1 MSSIKLSIIIPC
13 YNAEPYI
20 YQLLDTL
27 TPQLTDDVEVILI
40 DDGSK
45 EPVVFNHEKIKVIR
59 QRNSGISK
67 TRNKGLK
74 LAKGKYIWFID
85 ADDLVS
91 DNAISYVLN
100 KIDKQDFDYMDLS
113 WKSLEDNQYVYKL
126 YNDNDRLPNPSAC
139 TRIFKRSFIGD
150 VRFPEKRDAGED
162 EYFTRHLNLR
172 SGKRV
177 CATEYLY
184 YYRTQTPYSNSK
196 TFLNDKCKTKRIAY
210 YFKRVTRD
218 MTYLIDEFK
227 KEDEVNEIFLLT
239 DRNDIP
245 ELERYCQIFCPARG
259 VRAMERRGEPTN
271 LVKIIPKPYKT
282 QVVLFTSTTFEVG
295 GLETFIYSFCK
306 QMSKYYDITVLY
318 DNIATNQLIRL
329 SEIVPVIKNDP
340 IKPVICDT
348 LIINRISDPIP
359 RNIEYKQSIQMAH
372 CIKQQPNWHI
382 PQDRDYIVNVSK
394 ASKDS
399 FGEEAKDGIVI
410 HNLTTGEKPSKA
422 LMLISALRVGAEDKQ
437 GNDERCIKLAN
448 LLDKAEIKY
457 IWLYF
462 GNKPMKNEP
471 ANMHYCGLN
480 LDIKPYIAK
489 ADYLVQ
495 LSGSE
500 AFSYSLLE
508 SLECNTPVIVTPLA
522 QNADMKI
529 VDGENGYI
537 VPFDVDS
544 FDIKKIKKIPKFHYI
559 HENSIIIEQWRKLL
573 GNTKPERKYKPKK
586 EIEVEVIVEYRDLQR
601 DEVMKIGTRCNMKY
615 GRALELESKGFV
627 RCLE

>member
-13 YNAEPYI
+13 YNAESYI

-45 EPVVFNHEKIKVIR
+45 EPVVFNHEKITVIR

-150 VRFPEKRDAGED
+150 TKFPEKRDAGED

-172 SGKRV
+172 SGKRI
-177 CATEYLY
+177 CATEFLY
-184 YYRTQTPYSNSK
+184 YYRTQTPDSNSK

-245 ELERYCQIFCPARG
+245 ELERYCQIYCPARG

-410 HNLTTGEKPSKA
+410 HNLTTGDKPSKA

-437 GNDERCIKLAN
+437 GNDERCIKFAN

-522 QNADMKI
+522 QNADMGI

>member
-59 QRNSGISK
+59 QQNSGISK

-184 YYRTQTPYSNSK
+184 YYRTQTPNSNSK

-245 ELERYCQIFCPARG
+245 ELEKYCQIYCPARG

-410 HNLTTGEKPSKA
+410 HNLTTGEKPSKS

-437 GNDERCIKLAN
+437 GNDERCIKFAN

-522 QNADMKI
+522 QNADMGI

-544 FDIKKIKKIPKFHYI
+544 FDVKKIKKIPKFHYI